1 MTISLG
7 KSAATIARSVAVVT
21 RKSLSV
27 DESITD
33 FVRLKMHDANASQ
46 TVDYAGRI
54 NGVDLDG
61 TMGLLGSSVA
71 FNDTASLKPGNGT
84 GSADNYIVTPS
95 ALNRLFQVD
104 NLESSGM
111 LAIMLAFRFSTNVP
125 AEYLLS
131 MKRHVASAPGGYSIM
146 TSNQQFQLNY
156 RIPGSSAAA
165 QAKKGSL
172 EKDKWHTGL
181 AIIGGFDGTIRA
193 CVDGNVASA
202 ESVDWYSEGDGAHPS
217 FDALYGPVAIG
228 AQINTSAG
236 SPTYANKM
244 NDAVNDALEIH
255 NLWALRFSQPP
266 SETWLAQLFMSYH
279 KNPRETPDALV
290 AVGY

>member
-1 MTISLG
+1 MTLSLG
-7 KSAATIARSVAVVT
+7 SPARRFSRGVSLAPRSAIVIDETIA
-21 RKSLSV
+21 
-27 DESITD
+27 DY
-33 FVRLKMHDANASQ
+33 VRVRMHDANAAT
-46 TVDYAGRI
+46 TVAYEARL
-54 NGVDLDG
+54 NGTDTSG
-61 TMGLLGSSVA
+61 TMALSGASVA
-71 FNDTASLKPGNGT
+71 FNGTDSFKPGNGS
-84 GSADNYIVTPS
+84 GSASNYVVTPS
-95 ALNRLFQVD
+95 VFNRVFQVD
-104 NLESSGM
+104 NLESSAM
-111 LAIMLAFRFSTNVP
+111 IVIMLAFRFSTNVP
-125 AEYLLS
+125 AEYLLA